1 MRFKQCST
9 APLTLLYSLC
19 CPSVFKW
26 TPSYDKYEREAR
38 QNPRCVQYMAKGSGS
53 KTPWRYCARICT
65 FALNAPTGCLLTV
78 WPTQTKRTPY
88 SLWSKQTKSSMAE
101 PTDAGEDRRRVRSLV
116 PICKITTSGLKRST
130 SVKSNRLTLSIVR
143 PPTPCQWI
151 VTGVLMF
158 KLRLYVGLF
167 LIIKSR
173 SLRIKEWPKIRTLGC
188 SIPTKKKNTKEL
200 AWKIWTDNLPHDG
213 VEVERGPRICA
224 TYYKAILDHM
234 FPSTQFTQPVPDN
247 NRYPDAKL

>member
-26 TPSYDKYEREAR
+26 TPSYDKYEWEAC
-38 QNPRCVQYMAKGSGS
+38 QSPRCVQYMAKGNGS

-65 FALNAPTGCLLTV
+65 FALNALTGCLLTV
-78 WPTQTKRTPY
+78 WPTQTKQTPY
-88 SLWSKQTKSSMAE
+88 SLWIKQTKSSMAE

-116 PICKITTSGLKRST
+116 PICKITTSGLKCST
-130 SVKSNRLTLSIVR
+130 SVISNHLTLSIVR

-158 KLRLYVGLF
+158 
-167 LIIKSR
+167 
-173 SLRIKEWPKIRTLGC
+173 
-188 SIPTKKKNTKEL
+188 
-200 AWKIWTDNLPHDG
+200 
-213 VEVERGPRICA
+213 
-224 TYYKAILDHM
+224 
-234 FPSTQFTQPVPDN
+234 
-247 NRYPDAKL
+247 